1 MTAALWLGTYLLHST
16 VLCGSVLMFRRP
28 LRRLDGAEHLW
39 RAAMLLPLISAT
51 IAQLWGLGL
60 WQIVIAGGQAVVGPS
75 SASDAVAAG
84 APWPAFDIARAAA
97 ITCFTIGTLLTCRDR
112 VAHVL
117 FVRSLGVRT
126 TADLVVIDQVRDL
139 LRPSGHQP
147 IVLTCAPGATSPMV
161 IGRREI
167 CLPTRA
173 ARDLTHAQLRALVA
187 HEVAHVIRGDGFWF
201 AAMAYLESALFV
213 QPLNRLG
220 RRELRHLAELSC
232 DEWAARRVSDPMAV
246 AHCLVEVAGW
256 SRGSATAALPAAA
269 TSGKGLTER
278 VQRLIEPRVSR
289 VRIALSPCL
298 VVLALASLGLPALA
312 ITPQIGGGRSAEY
325 LRGYELGRQYAARN
339 GARPEDRD
347 PARTKATFRQRQ
359 ELERRLM
366 DAKSKGR

>member
-16 VLCGSVLMFRRP
+16 VLCGSVLMFRRT

-39 RAAMLLPLISAT
+39 RAAMLLPLVSAT

-60 WQIVIAGGQAVVGPS
+60 WEIVIAGGQSVAGS
-75 SASDAVAAG
+75 SVASNAAAAG
-84 APWPAFDIARAAA
+84 ASWPAFDIARAVA
-97 ITCFTIGTLLTCRDR
+97 IACFTIGALLTCRDW

-126 TADLVVIDQVRDL
+126 PADLVVIDQVRDL
-139 LRPSGHQP
+139 LRPSAHQP
-147 IVLTCAPGATSPMV
+147 IVLTSAPGATSPMV

-167 CLPTRA
+167 CLPIRA

-187 HEVAHVIRGDGFWF
+187 HEVAHVIRSDGFWF

-256 SRGSATAALPAAA
+256 SRRSATATLPAA
-269 TSGKGLTER
+269 TSGEGLTER

-298 VVLALASLGLPALA
+298 VVMALASLGLPALA
-312 ITPQIGGGRSAEY
+312 ISPQISGGPSADY
-325 LRGYELGRQYAARN
+325 LRGYELGREYAARN
-339 GARPEDRD
+339 DARPADRD
-347 PARTKATFRQRQ
+347 PARTEATFRQRQ
-359 ELERRLM
+359 ELERSLL
-366 DAKSKGR
+366 DAKSNGR